1 MTDKEIYC
9 TGRAEYL
16 YEYLGYSLKEG
27 YKVAQ
32 EEYNCKNCPIKKGK
46 NKQ

>member
-16 YEYLGYSLKEG
+16 YEYFGYSLKEG
-27 YKVAQ
+27 YKIA
-32 EEYNCKNCPIKKGK
+32 EKEYDCKNCPIKKGK
-46 NKQ
+46 NK